1 MISSIC
7 LTGRYNIVPD
17 GHGKFTVNDN
27 KLSLKEV
34 PFVRYRFDRYNEKDI
49 EYINKMKEL
58 FKYSSHLVELTINE
72 NIDKELELV
81 DGIENIIKY
90 LYIPVDNE
98 DVLNGI
104 SDSKLELIEK
114 ATDVYIDRV
123 MLKDNSTNL
132 DVVASIRLKKDM
144 SAYFDDIANYNDIGV
159 CQSPLSFDG
168 NNACLTA
175 VRARELSAEYAEN
188 DMIAL
193 PSSNHECMNTCGCI
207 RYIKIENDI
216 VSSKTTSK
224 QPKKDTIKD
233 KKPSVKKK
241 TKGIL
246 KW

>member
-7 LTGRYNIVPD
+7 LTGRYKIVPD
-17 GHGKFTVNDN
+17 GHGKFTVKDN

-34 PFVRYRFDRYNEKDI
+34 PFVRYRFDSYNEEDI

-104 SDSKLELIEK
+104 SDSKLELVEK
-114 ATDVYIDRV
+114 ATDIYIDRV

-132 DVVASIRLKKDM
+132 DVVASLRLKKDM

-224 QPKKDTIKD
+224 QPKKDAIKD
-233 KKPSVKKK
+233 KKPAVKKK